1 MPGQYNLSVL
11 FFSISGFHRQAALFT
26 ACISGQ
32 SLLQDR
38 LAAAAAVTVGG
49 IMEKCRFFLHKPMS

>member
-11 FFSISGFHRQAALFT
+11 FSISGFHRQTALFT

-32 SLLQDR
+32 SLPQDR

-49 IMEKCRFFLHKPMS
+49 IMGKCRFFLHKPMS

>member
-11 FFSISGFHRQAALFT
+11 FFNQQISPSGSL
-26 ACISGQ
+26 SGQ
-32 SLLQDR
+32 SLPQDR

-49 IMEKCRFFLHKPMS
+49 IMGKCRFFLHKPMS